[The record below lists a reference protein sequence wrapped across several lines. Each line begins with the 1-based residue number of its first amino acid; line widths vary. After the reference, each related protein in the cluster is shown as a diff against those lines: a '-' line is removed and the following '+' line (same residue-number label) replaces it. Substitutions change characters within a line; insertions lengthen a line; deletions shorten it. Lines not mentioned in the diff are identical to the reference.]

1 MAHRQEQESAR
12 TEITEITP
20 NVVRM
25 ELPISLP
32 GLGHVNCYAL
42 LDDQGA
48 TVVDPG
54 LPTPAS
60 FAALKDRLK
69 QADLKV
75 KDIHTV
81 VITHSHGDHFGGT
94 GKIVRESGAKVV
106 AHRAFSLGSSRD
118 QTPEVSVCDLHAQQG
133 EEATSADV
141 HPPHPELY
149 GPDGSPTLRP
159 VDKRNPMPVAP
170 PRWGGPTPW
179 GAKPPRPPL
188 RWRLQMHLNRLI
200 GKAMRF
206 PDISVPV
213 EAGDRLR
220 LGGREWFI
228 MHTPGHT
235 NDHICLHCPEE
246 GLFLAGDH
254 VLPSITPH
262 ISGLSLEEDPL
273 EAFFQSLDRA
283 AAIPHVD
290 QALPAH
296 GHPFP
301 DLAARCVA
309 IKEHHQERLGKIR
322 DIGHD
327 IGPSSVEAFSEQL
340 FRKRSWG
347 SMAQSETYAH
357 LEHLRRRGEAASR
370 RSKSGQLIFET

>member
-1 MAHRQEQESAR
+1 MAKRQEQESAR
-12 TEITEITP
+12 SAITEITP
-20 NVVRM
+20 NVIRM

-42 LDDQGA
+42 LDKEGA

-60 FAALKDRLK
+60 FAALRQRLA

-118 QTPEVSVCDLHAQQG
+118 QTPEVSVCDLHAHQDG
-133 EEATSADV
+133 SESSATS

-149 GPDGSPTLRP
+149 GPQGSVTLQ
-159 VDKRNPMPVAP
+159 PVADREPLRIP
-170 PRWGGPTPW
+170 PPKWGGPTPW

-200 GKAMRF
+200 GRAMRF

-228 MHTPGHT
+228 VHTPGHT
-235 NDHICLHCPEE
+235 NDHICLHSPEE

-262 ISGLSLEEDPL
+262 ISGLSLEDDPL

-283 AAIPHVD
+283 AAIPHID

-296 GHPFP
+296 GHPFH
-301 DLAARCVA
+301 DLAARCAA
-309 IKEHHQERLGKIR
+309 IKKHHEERLGKLR
-322 DIGHD
+322 GIGQEL
-327 IGPSSVEAFSEQL
+327 GPASVEAFSEQL

-357 LEHLRRRGEAASR
+357 LEHLRLRGDASVR
-370 RSKSGQLIFET
+370 QNKTGQLIFET

>member
-1 MAHRQEQESAR
+1 MARRQEQESAR
-12 TEITEITP
+12 SEITEIAP

-42 LDDQGA
+42 IDGQGA

-54 LPTPAS
+54 LPTPRS
-60 FAALKDRLK
+60 FAALKDRLA

-75 KDIHTV
+75 KNIHTV

-94 GKIVRESGAKVV
+94 GRIVRESGAKVV

-118 QTPEVSVCDLHAQQG
+118 TTPEVSVCDLHAHQDDA
-133 EEATSADV
+133 ETSAHV
-141 HPPHPELY
+141 HPERPELY
-149 GPDGSPTLRP
+149 GPNGSPALIP
-159 VDKRNPMPVAP
+159 VDKRSPMPVAAP
-170 PRWGGPTPW
+170 KFGGPTPW
-179 GAKPPRPPL
+179 GATPPRPPL
-188 RWRLQMHLNRLI
+188 RWRLRMQMNRLL
-200 GKAMRF
+200 GKALRF

-220 LGGREWFI
+220 LAGREWFI
-228 MHTPGHT
+228 VHTPGHT

-262 ISGLSLEEDPL
+262 ISGLSREEDPL

-296 GHPFP
+296 GHPFE
-301 DLAARCVA
+301 DLAARCAA
-309 IKEHHQERLGKIR
+309 IKEHHQKRLGEIC
-322 DIGHD
+322 DIGRD
-327 IGPSSVEAFSEQL
+327 IGPSSVEAFSEKL

-357 LEHLRRRGEAASR
+357 LEHLRRRGEAEAH